1 MKDLSF
7 FLLKNSIGAKM
18 KKGIRNFCNGDGS
31 TSTLNQHHDQ
41 QQPPEMAVTPP
52 SVVAS
57 NANSMTQSPP
67 TTLEEMILRLE
78 LEEELARK
86 AKLNEFNGF
95 RAGRMSCVNNSDI
108 LRSARNALNQYPR
121 FSLDGKDAM
130 YRSSFRNSEIVNGG
144 RKSVC
149 CDQGVRERYCKIEF
163 ESRFGK
169 SICLPSTVGGESV
182 IWCKPGVVAKLMGLE
197 SVPVLVSSSGSKHGE
212 NRKQKLSS
220 LIKRQNLRR
229 RAERHEIERRLAME
243 MSNNYEDL
251 RLRRSSAEKMG
262 SCSKAGYCVMKP
274 VVVEP
279 AQHGDGGWP
288 TRRFL

>member
-31 TSTLNQHHDQ
+31 TSTLNQNQTDDHGSGSAIITPSD
-41 QQPPEMAVTPP
+41 MVTPP
-52 SVVAS
+52 SFVAS
-57 NANSMTQSPP
+57 NTNSTAQTPP

-86 AKLNEFNGF
+86 SKLNEYYHSQI
-95 RAGRMSCVNNSDI
+95 RPGRMSCVNNSDI

-130 YRSSFRNSEIVNGG
+130 YRSSFRNDAEIMGA

-149 CDQGVRERYCKIEF
+149 CDHGLRERYCKLEPRLGQ
-163 ESRFGK
+163 SRL
-169 SICLPSTVGGESV
+169 SLPSTFGGESV
-182 IWCKPGVVAKLMGLE
+182 IWCKPGVVAKLMGLD
-197 SVPVLVSSSGSKHGE
+197 SIPVPVSRSKG
-212 NRKQKLSS
+212 NRQKLGS

-229 RAERHEIERRLAME
+229 RTERHEMERKLAAMD
-243 MSNNYEDL
+243 MSSNYDHDF
-251 RLRRSSAEKMG
+251 RKAKG
-262 SCSKAGYCVMKP
+262 SCSKP
-274 VVVEP
+274 
-279 AQHGDGGWP
+279 GDGGWP